1 MKKIS
6 KNLKDNNPNIP
17 SMDKTNNE
25 ITLKAI
31 GGQRK
36 REWFGIDFNQD
47 RYYDWSGNEV
57 PSSGDWWYYTK
68 DGMLY
73 LRLLVSGITFVR
85 RPEKEILDGY
95 IGSELS
101 EEQFFDVFRPI
112 VFDDVKTVDGNDYN
126 TLKVTVHTE
135 DFPLKTISGIVY
147 NSVYDLN
154 SVYNNDFN
162 GFRNDKYKTLITIE
176 TNDGG
181 NTLISMASNVIVNM
195 EMFLTAKGVIG
206 YDWITA
212 NENAEEIYHTMI
224 RMISG
229 SDVVY
234 KKSFDGVS
242 RYGTISF
249 NINYSD

>member
-1 MKKIS
+1 
-6 KNLKDNNPNIP
+6 
-17 SMDKTNNE
+17 
-25 ITLKAI
+25 
-31 GGQRK
+31 
-36 REWFGIDFNQD
+36 
-47 RYYDWSGNEV
+47 
-57 PSSGDWWYYTK
+57 
-68 DGMLY
+68 MLY
-73 LRLLVSGITFVR
+73 LRVMLSETKFVN
-85 RPEKEILDGY
+85 RPEKEMLDGY

-112 VFDDVKTVDGNDYN
+112 GFDDIKTVDGNDCN
-126 TLKVTVHTE
+126 TLKVTVSAE

-154 SVYNNDFN
+154 SVYDNDFN
-162 GFRNDKYKTLITIE
+162 RFRNNRYKNLITIE
-176 TNDGG
+176 TDGG
-181 NTLISMASNVIVNM
+181 SNILISMAGNVIVDM
-195 EMFLTAKGVIG
+195 ERFLTAKDVIG
-206 YDWITA
+206 YDWITTD
-212 NENAEEIYHTMI
+212 ENAEEIYHTMI